1 MSIKT
6 SYIVISWNG
15 LSYLRSLIESLK
27 NQLQREDTE
36 LIYVDNGSTDGSQQY
51 MESIGGNITTIYLAE
66 NRGVAAARN
75 IGLARAKGQYL
86 FILDNDIVTNNEA
99 ILAMEQYMDEHPR
112 VGLCASK
119 LLYPDGTLQS
129 SCKVYPGIKEKI
141 KHILMHQTTH
151 MDYEAEMRGHTPF
164 SPEYVIGACQMIRRD
179 AFEKVGM
186 LDEHIFYGPEDC
198 DYCLRMRQNGWQV
211 IYLPEVSMHHH
222 CQRRTTT
229 NIFTPLARKH
239 IQALIYFYWKHKHC

>member
-15 LSYLRSLIESLK
+15 LNYLSNLIESLSR
-27 NQLQREDTE
+27 QLQREDTE

-51 MESIGGNITTIYLAE
+51 MESVGGNITTIFLTE

-75 IGLARAKGQYL
+75 IGMARAKGQYL
-86 FILDNDIVTNNEA
+86 FILDNDIVANDEA
-99 ILAMEQYMDEHPR
+99 IRTMEQYMDEHPQ

-141 KHILMHQTTH
+141 KHILMRHTTH
-151 MDYEAEMRGHTPF
+151 IDYEAEMYGHVPF
-164 SPEYVIGACQMIRRD
+164 SPEYVIGACQMIRRE
-179 AFEKVGM
+179 AFADVGM

-198 DYCLRMRQNGWQV
+198 DYCLRMRQAGWQV

-239 IQALIYFYWKHKHC
+239 IQALIYFYWKHKRC